1 VAPPNKIP
9 LLANVGY
16 ADLFC
21 LSARFGST
29 LVVSTLREPVG
40 GREVS
45 GRESENEDGAVVA
58 EGVGFEEGVMA
69 VGDGVS

>member
-1 VAPPNKIP
+1 M
-9 LLANVGY
+9 
-16 ADLFC
+16 
-21 LSARFGST
+21 
-29 LVVSTLREPVG
+29 STLREPVG

-58 EGVGFEEGVMA
+58 EGVGFEEGVVA